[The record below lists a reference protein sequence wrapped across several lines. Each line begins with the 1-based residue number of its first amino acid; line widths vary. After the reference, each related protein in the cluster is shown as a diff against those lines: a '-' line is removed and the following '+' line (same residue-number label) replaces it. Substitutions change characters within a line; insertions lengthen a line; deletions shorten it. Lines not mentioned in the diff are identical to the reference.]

1 MGAVIGGVMSGF
13 LAGLVLGAGLVF
25 YYFRF
30 RKHGFVHGAPHYLSA
45 KSNNLYVSLPMLD
58 LKNKHYPSSTGGG
71 GDFDTLRSTSTVRSR
86 SGHYLI
92 FFSVRS
98 LGGKIIDLSTFY
110 LMKKHF

>member
-92 FFSVRS
+92 SFLFAFFR
-98 LGGKIIDLSTFY
+98 GEN
-110 LMKKHF
+110 H